1 MSYTYDELAAI
12 FFAYSFLAWVAE
24 TAVATVKEKDFR
36 NRGFAAG
43 PFCFLYGFTGTVLF
57 RV

>member
-24 TAVATVKEKDFR
+24 TAVERF
-36 NRGFAAG
+36 
-43 PFCFLYGFTGTVLF
+43 
-57 RV
+57 